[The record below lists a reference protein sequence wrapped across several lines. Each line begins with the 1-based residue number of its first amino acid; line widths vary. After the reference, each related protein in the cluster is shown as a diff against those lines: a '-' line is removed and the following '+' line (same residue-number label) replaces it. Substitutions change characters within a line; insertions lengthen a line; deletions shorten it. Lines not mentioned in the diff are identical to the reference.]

1 MYFVFIKYYAIYQCK
16 ILHIMENYQISDI
29 VFKLYLYADMTKMIH
44 YTTDS
49 NHAHELCDT
58 VRDTITDFAD
68 ELAEQSF
75 GYYGKPEYSSLTKL
89 NALTVKETNDLG
101 ELCKYATEIV
111 DSLKTEFSKVEK
123 LSGLV
128 SLIDD
133 YKGKMSKNVFLCS
146 FDKVSNYKF
155 KND

>member
-1 MYFVFIKYYAIYQCK
+1 
-16 ILHIMENYQISDI
+16 MENYEISDI
-29 VFKLYLYADMTKMIH
+29 VFKLYLYADATKMIH

-58 VRDTITDFAD
+58 VRDTIIDFAD

-75 GYYGKPEYSSLTKL
+75 GYYGKPEYSSMTRLSELTI
-89 NALTVKETNDLG
+89 KETNDLS
-101 ELCKYATEIV
+101 ELCKNATEIV
-111 DSLKTEFSKVEK
+111 DILKKEFSKNEA

-133 YKGKMSKNVFLCS
+133 YKGKMSKNQFLCT
-146 FDKVSNYKF
+146 FDKVSNIK
-155 KND
+155 K